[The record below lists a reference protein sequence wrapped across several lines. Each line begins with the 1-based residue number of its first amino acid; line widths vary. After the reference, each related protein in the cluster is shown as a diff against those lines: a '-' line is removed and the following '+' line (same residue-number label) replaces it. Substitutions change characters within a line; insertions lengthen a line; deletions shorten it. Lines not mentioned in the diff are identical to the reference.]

1 MFLDYKVTER
11 GQMHIGHL
19 RELAVTIL
27 KLKTEDADL
36 MRYFTGKIESLC
48 NTILTD
54 CCIQLATSAE
64 EAESAA
70 SSEGHANYLHEV
82 YQKISNDTA
91 SKYQQMCSSSK
102 ESIASNFLAF
112 LPHLIQDI

>member
-48 NTILTD
+48 NTILAD

-70 SSEGHANYLHEV
+70 SSEDHANYLEV